1 MAVQDSPDAAPRR
14 RWWIRSLVIVC
25 PVVLLGLATVW
36 IYRATEPSRLCKQ
49 ARAHMASGDYK
60 NAAMALRRAVT
71 IAPRNA
77 EAVRLMTE
85 LTEKLGA
92 PTASAWHEQLVEL
105 NPDSQADRAAW
116 AASAIR
122 SRRID
127 AAEEALAGAP
137 ESFRATAEY
146 EALRGMVA
154 IGKGHWRDAEQAFG
168 EARRRD
174 PKRESYRFNH
184 ALAQA
189 QGLDAKMRDAGIATL
204 RELAKGGSAF
214 ASHAKRALVRVLT

>member
-1 MAVQDSPDAAPRR
+1 MAAQDSPDAVPRR
-14 RWWIRSLVIVC
+14 RWWLLPFLIIASVLV
-25 PVVLLGLATVW
+25 LGTAGLW

-49 ARAHMASGDYK
+49 ARAHLANGDYK

-71 IAPRNA
+71 IAPRNP

-92 PTASAWHEQLVEL
+92 PSAAAWHAQLVEL
-105 NPDSQADRAAW
+105 NPDSDPDRAAW

-137 ESFRATAEY
+137 DSF
-146 EALRGMVA
+146 
-154 IGKGHWRDAEQAFG
+154 
-168 EARRRD
+168 
-174 PKRESYRFNH
+174 
-184 ALAQA
+184 
-189 QGLDAKMRDAGIATL
+189 
-204 RELAKGGSAF
+204 
-214 ASHAKRALVRVLT
+214 